1 MVHLQLCFKRLENL
15 LNVTLL
21 CVIMVKVV
29 APSEH
34 KKSEKMFS
42 ISKKTMICNFQFE
55 LKNISISS
63 RNGDEV
69 GGKFNIILRKQN
81 TRWQSG
87 NTKRGSINVWLT
99 SCFDWFGICCMTTD
113 NFCFYLQN
121 RLIQTSQTGGQ
132 RYSDTSPFSI
142 PCGSHR
148 TLF

>member
-55 LKNISISS
+55 PKNISIFC

-69 GGKFNIILRKQN
+69 GAKFNIILRKQN

-87 NTKRGSINVWLT
+87 NTKRGGINVQLT
-99 SCFDWFGICCMTTD
+99 SC
-113 NFCFYLQN
+113 L
-121 RLIQTSQTGGQ
+121 TGLE
-132 RYSDTSPFSI
+132 SDV
-142 PCGSHR
+142 
-148 TLF
+148 